1 METKRIGRRR
11 ISFRKYKDMIRKDER
26 NRNTEINKIIGRYK
40 LMWQNISSLMTTVT
54 NTTKN
59 YFN

>member
-1 METKRIGRRR
+1 
-11 ISFRKYKDMIRKDER
+11 MIRKDER
-26 NRNTEINKIIGRYK
+26 NRNIEINKTIGRYK
-40 LMWQNISSLMTTVT
+40 LMWQNISTLVTTVT